1 MRHIALSII
10 LVLSAI
16 ILPISAQA
24 QRPSGREREVWMKE
38 MQQFKN
44 DFIAKKLNL
53 TEEQKAKFLPLYNS
67 MDEEI
72 RKAQNEAEQ
81 LYRQTLKKGEKATDL
96 EYEKAA
102 EAVYELKGRENTIEM
117 KYFNDYKQILSPNQL
132 FQLKVAER
140 DFTRQL
146 MKQHRSQRKAK

>member
-1 MRHIALSII
+1 MKNLAFS
-10 LVLSAI
+10 LVLILSAI
-16 ILPISAQA
+16 IMPLSVQAQ

-38 MQQFKN
+38 MQQYKN

-53 TEEQKAKFLPLYNS
+53 TDEQKAKFVPLYNS

-72 RKAQNEAEQ
+72 RKAQQEAEQ
-81 LYRQTLKKGEKATDL
+81 LYRQTQKKGEKASDL

-117 KYFNDYKQILSPNQL
+117 KYFSNFKEILSPKQI
-132 FQLKVAER
+132 FQLKDAER

-146 MKQHRSQRKAK
+146 MKEHRRQRK

>member
-53 TEEQKAKFLPLYNS
+53 TEEQKAKCLPPYNS
-67 MDEEI
+67 MDE
-72 RKAQNEAEQ
+72 
-81 LYRQTLKKGEKATDL
+81 
-96 EYEKAA
+96 
-102 EAVYELKGRENTIEM
+102 
-117 KYFNDYKQILSPNQL
+117 
-132 FQLKVAER
+132 
-140 DFTRQL
+140 
-146 MKQHRSQRKAK
+146 

>member
-16 ILPISAQA
+16 ILPISSQA
-24 QRPSGREREVWMKE
+24 QRPSGREREVLMKE

-117 KYFNDYKQILSPNQL
+117 KYFKDYKQILSPNQL

>member
-1 MRHIALSII
+1 
-10 LVLSAI
+10 
-16 ILPISAQA
+16 
-24 QRPSGREREVWMKE
+24 MKE